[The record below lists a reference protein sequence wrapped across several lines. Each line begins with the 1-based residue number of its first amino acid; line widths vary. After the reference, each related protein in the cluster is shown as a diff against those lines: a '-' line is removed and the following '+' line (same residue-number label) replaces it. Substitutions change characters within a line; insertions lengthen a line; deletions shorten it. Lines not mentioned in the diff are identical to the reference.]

1 MNILFLSLIDIQS
14 INDSNIYTDLL
25 KEFINNG
32 DNVYIVSPTERRNK
46 RKTHLIKDKKCEI
59 LKVKIGNITK
69 VNIIEK
75 GISTLLIETTFK
87 KQIKKYYK
95 NINFDLILYA
105 TPPITFCNVIK
116 YIKKRDN
123 AKSYL
128 MLKDIFPQNA
138 VDLNMFSK
146 KSIFYK
152 YFRKKEIE
160 LYKISDYIGCMSP
173 KNQEYLIKH
182 NQYLDKNKIG
192 ILPNSIKIN
201 QNNIRNLKL
210 NKKYRKKYDIPLD
223 AKVYVYGGNLGK
235 PQGIE
240 FIIEC
245 LKEIKNIEKTYFIIC
260 GNGTEY
266 QKLNNFLKNS
276 LIDNVLLINGLPK
289 DEYNEFLNIGDFGL
303 IFLDNKFTIPNYPSR
318 ILSYMEKQMPILACT
333 DINTDIGKDITNGN
347 FGWWCRS
354 ENPKD
359 FYKLVNK
366 INKINE
372 TDLNIMKKNEF
383 NYLKE
388 KFSSEV
394 AYKTIIKS
402 YNKIS
407 NINDKE

>member
-95 NINFDLILYA
+95 NIKFDLILYA

-146 KSIFYK
+146 RSIFYK

-173 KNQEYLIKH
+173 KNKEYLIEH
-182 NQYLDKNKIG
+182 NKYLNKDKIG
-192 ILPNSIKIN
+192 ILPNSISLKKENEYNEKLKIE
-201 QNNIRNLKL
+201 
-210 NKKYRKKYDIPLD
+210 YRKKYKIPQD
-223 AKVYVYGGNLGK
+223 SKVFVYGGNLGK
-235 PQGIE
+235 PQGVT

-245 LKEIKNIEKTYFIIC
+245 LKKISKLNNCYFVIC
-260 GNGTEY
+260 GTGTEY
-266 QKLNNFLKNS
+266 QKLSNHCNERCYKN
-276 LIDNVLLINGLPK
+276 IILLNGLPQN
-289 DEYNEFLNIGDFGL
+289 EYNKFINIGDIGL
-303 IFLDNKFTIPNYPSR
+303 IFLDYKFTIPNFPSR
-318 ILSYMEKQMPILACT
+318 LLSYMEKSMPILSCT
-333 DINTDIGKDITNGN
+333 DPNTDIGNIIKEND
-347 FGWWCRS
+347 FGWSCLSNDSKKFVKKIEEILKLSNKEIENLGNNGYKFLEKNYTS
-354 ENPKD
+354 EH
-359 FYKLVNK
+359 
-366 INKINE
+366 
-372 TDLNIMKKNEF
+372 
-383 NYLKE
+383 
-388 KFSSEV
+388 
-394 AYKTIIKS
+394 AYKNIIKQ
-402 YNKIS
+402 IE
-407 NINDKE
+407 KE

>member
-32 DNVYIVSPTERRNK
+32 DNVYIVSPAERRNK

-105 TPPITFCNVIK
+105 TPPITFCNIIK

-146 KSIFYK
+146 RSIFYK

-173 KNQEYLIKH
+173 KNKEYLIEH
-182 NQYLDKNKIG
+182 NKYLNKDKIG
-192 ILPNSIKIN
+192 ILPNSISLKKENEYNEKLKIE
-201 QNNIRNLKL
+201 
-210 NKKYRKKYDIPLD
+210 YRKKYKIPQD
-223 AKVYVYGGNLGK
+223 SKVFVYGGNLGK
-235 PQGIE
+235 PQGVT

-245 LKEIKNIEKTYFIIC
+245 LKKISKLKNCYFIIC
-260 GNGTEY
+260 GTGTEY
-266 QKLNNFLKNS
+266 QKLSLHCEQNKYKN
-276 LIDNVLLINGLPK
+276 IILINGLSSE
-289 DEYNEFLNIGDFGL
+289 EYNKFLNIGDIGL
-303 IFLDNKFTIPNYPSR
+303 IFLDYSFTIPNFPSR
-318 ILSYMEKQMPILACT
+318 ILSYMEKNMPILACT
-333 DINTDIGKDITNGN
+333 DPNTDIGKIIVENN
-347 FGWWCRS
+347 FGWSCYS
-354 ENPKD
+354 NNLEK
-359 FYKLVNK
+359 FVEIVKLILSYQK
-366 INKINE
+366 
-372 TDLNIMKKNEF
+372 TTLNNIGKNGYNF
-383 NYLKE
+383 LKE
-388 KFSSEV
+388 NYTSEKASS
-394 AYKTIIKS
+394 IILK
-402 YNKIS
+402 
-407 NINDKE
+407 NIEKRR

>member
-95 NINFDLILYA
+95 NIKFDLILYA

-146 KSIFYK
+146 RSIFYK

-173 KNQEYLIKH
+173 KNKEYLIEH
-182 NQYLDKNKIG
+182 NKYLNKDKIG
-192 ILPNSIKIN
+192 ILPNSISLKKENEYNEKLKIE
-201 QNNIRNLKL
+201 
-210 NKKYRKKYDIPLD
+210 YRKKYKIPQD
-223 AKVYVYGGNLGK
+223 SKVFVYGGNLGK
-235 PQGIE
+235 PQGVT

-245 LKEIKNIEKTYFIIC
+245 LKKISKLKNCYFIIC
-260 GNGTEY
+260 GTGTEY
-266 QKLNNFLKNS
+266 QKLSLHCEQNKYKN
-276 LIDNVLLINGLPK
+276 IILINGLPSE
-289 DEYNEFLNIGDFGL
+289 EYNKFLNIGDIGL
-303 IFLDNKFTIPNYPSR
+303 IFLDYNFTIPNFPSR
-318 ILSYMEKQMPILACT
+318 ILSYMEKSMPILACT
-333 DINTDIGKDITNGN
+333 DRNTDIGDIIEENI
-347 FGWWCRS
+347 FGWKCYS
-354 ENPKD
+354 ND
-359 FYKLVNK
+359 V
-366 INKINE
+366 
-372 TDLNIMKKNEF
+372 
-383 NYLKE
+383 E
-388 KFSSEV
+388 KFYNLVKNTISLET
-394 AYKTIIKS
+394 KTIIKMGKNGRKYLEKN
-402 YNKIS
+402 YNTKEI
-407 NINDKE
+407 IKLIIEEDDK